1 MSGLLSSSPVKEY
14 RNPAISSRPN
24 AVANTV
30 SNSRQLI
37 ERLTIS
43 ASLYGG
49 REHQSE
55 PISFS
60 LYAINILNL
69 INPITLRLPS
79 SMSLR
84 ISRK

>member
-1 MSGLLSSSPVKEY
+1 MSSSPVKEY

-37 ERLTIS
+37 ERFTIS
-43 ASLYGG
+43 ALLYGG
-49 REHQSE
+49 SSHQSE

-60 LYAINILNL
+60 LYAINIFNL